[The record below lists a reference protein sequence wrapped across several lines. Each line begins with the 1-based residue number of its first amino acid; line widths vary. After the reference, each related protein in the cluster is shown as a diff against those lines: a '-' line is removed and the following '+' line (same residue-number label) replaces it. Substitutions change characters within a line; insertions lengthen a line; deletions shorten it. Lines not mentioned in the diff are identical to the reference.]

1 MKGKSPLRLLLPA
14 LALVLTLT
22 AVLAGAASAEGSSV
36 RLVGD
41 KTKFVTDP
49 ATTKVL
55 LDNGISPQPVGPT
68 GFQLLQKDEGLSVRY
83 SFPITGGSVNLSAL
97 TGVID
102 HSGGINFVNMN
113 NGKSLLLTNFRIK
126 LGSATLTAEVNGNP
140 AARVA
145 ILDLDFS
152 RAKIISQGRHV
163 RVKNVD
169 ASLTEA
175 AAGALNA
182 SLGVTFFSAGIDL
195 GTAQVFARV
204 AA

>member
-1 MKGKSPLRLLLPA
+1 MKGKSPFRLLLPA

-97 TGVID
+97 TGAID
-102 HSGGINFVNMN
+102 HSGGINFVNTK
-113 NGKSLLLTNFRIK
+113 NGRNLLLTNFRIEI
-126 LGSATLTAEVNGNP
+126 GASPGLTAAVGGTNL
-140 AARVA
+140 RVR
-145 ILDLDFS
+145 ILDLDLS
-152 RAKIISQGRHV
+152 RAKILSQGSV
-163 RVKNVD
+163 IRVKNVD
-169 ASLTEA
+169 ARLTET

-182 SLGVTFFSAGIDL
+182 SLGVSFFAAGIDL

-204 AA
+204 AK

>member
-1 MKGKSPLRLLLPA
+1 MLLRQRARRSGRRQDEVRHRPGDDE
-14 LALVLTLT
+14 
-22 AVLAGAASAEGSSV
+22 GAAGQRHLA
-36 RLVGD
+36 
-41 KTKFVTDP
+41 
-49 ATTKVL
+49 AT
-55 LDNGISPQPVGPT
+55 GGPT
-68 GFQLLQKDEGLSVRY
+68 FQLLQKDEGLSVRY
-83 SFPITGGSVNLSAL
+83 SFPITGGRVNLSAL
-97 TGVID
+97 TGAID
-102 HSGGINFVNMN
+102 HSGGINFVNTN

-126 LGSATLTAEVNGNP
+126 LASATLTAEVNGNP

-152 RAKIISQGRHV
+152 RAKIISEGRHV

>member
-1 MKGKSPLRLLLPA
+1 MKVQSPLRLLLPA
-14 LALVLTLT
+14 LALVLALT
-22 AVLAGAASAEGSSV
+22 AALAGAASAESSSV

-68 GFQLLQKDEGLSVRY
+68 GFQLRQNGKGVTVRY

-97 TGVID
+97 TGTID
-102 HSGGINFVNMN
+102 HSGGINFVNTN
-113 NGKSLLLTNFRIK
+113 NGKSLLLTDFRIE
-126 LGSATLTAEVNGNP
+126 LDSATLTAEVNGDP
-140 AARVA
+140 AVRVA

-152 RAKIISQGRHV
+152 RAKVIANGRHV

-169 ASLTEA
+169 ATLTET

-182 SLGVTFFSAGIDL
+182 TLGVSFFSAGIKL
-195 GTAQVFARV
+195 GTAQVCARV
-204 AA
+204 AT

>member
-97 TGVID
+97 TGAID
-102 HSGGINFVNMN
+102 HSGGINFVNTN

-195 GTAQVFARV
+195 GAAQVFARV

>member
-97 TGVID
+97 TGAID
-102 HSGGINFVNMN
+102 HSGGINFVNTN
-113 NGKSLLLTNFRIK
+113 NGKSLLLTNFRIE
-126 LGSATLTAEVNGNP
+126 LGSATLTAGPTNSNMLTFTVVSTNVAPNPGVINGASPVNDFVQHLVPFLNRVGKPGNCGM
-140 AARVA
+140 R
-145 ILDLDFS
+145 
-152 RAKIISQGRHV
+152 G
-163 RVKNVD
+163 
-169 ASLTEA
+169 
-175 AAGALNA
+175 G
-182 SLGVTFFSAGIDL
+182 
-195 GTAQVFARV
+195 
-204 AA
+204 

>member
-97 TGVID
+97 TGAID
-102 HSGGINFVNMN
+102 HSGGINFVNTN

-195 GTAQVFARV
+195 GTAQVFVRV

>member
-97 TGVID
+97 TGAID
-102 HSGGINFVNMN
+102 HSGGINFVNTN

-175 AAGALNA
+175 AAGALNS
-182 SLGVTFFSAGIDL
+182 SLGVTFFGAGIDL

>member
-1 MKGKSPLRLLLPA
+1 MKGKSPFRLLLPA

-97 TGVID
+97 TGAID
-102 HSGGINFVNMN
+102 HSGGINFVNTN